1 MTHLVKACCVRS
13 RSQTRP
19 AAQRRCAGKK
29 WLGLLRRP
37 LLLPSLRLPPRRL
50 PPRRLPM
57 TLAWDVVEN
66 DSFVCYHRTTQ
77 ITTDACRS
85 LQRNALCYT
94 KSRGPARSASWNG
107 YSISLPGVGNG
118 RLNISEL
125 SALCLNRGSLRM
137 ASG

>member
-1 MTHLVKACCVRS
+1 MTHVADASCVRPGLA
-13 RSQTRP
+13 TH
-19 AAQRRCAGKK
+19 RRCAGKK

-37 LLLPSLRLPPRRL
+37 LVLPPLLLPPPRRL
-50 PPRRLPM
+50 PPLLLPV
-57 TLAWDVVEN
+57 TLARNVVEN

-125 SALCLNRGSLRM
+125 SALCLNRGSLRI